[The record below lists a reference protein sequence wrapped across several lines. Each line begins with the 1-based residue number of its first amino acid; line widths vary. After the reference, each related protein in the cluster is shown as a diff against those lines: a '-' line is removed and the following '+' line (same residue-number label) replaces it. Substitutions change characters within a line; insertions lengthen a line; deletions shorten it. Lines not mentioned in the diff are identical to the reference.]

1 MKFNLINRVTKRDPL
16 LLYAFYALKSAKT
29 PSVLR
34 DTCYERLAVG
44 LTDAGCKTARGVSFT
59 AAVVRASIAE
69 LERAGA
75 ACREET
81 EKGRFNLC
89 LLDPDGSEQ
98 EPTPE
103 SQFENETQEETRQ
116 ESEPVPN
123 EPNELNEP
131 AKPTEP
137 SEPVESDDDPR
148 KPEPNAA
155 PESNEEPGE
164 PSEDGPKR
172 DSERKSEPRARVV
185 RSAGDIN
192 KINKLINKTFQNFEF
207 QKDESKIPRTIDAEL
222 ADFDFGSEYARKFR
236 AKLTRAIYEP
246 GLHADLVD
254 RAIYAVAKK
263 LATPAE
269 LVAAIDAAKEE
280 RRLRDTTN
288 GYKGARTLWQTFCL
302 YVKSWFDAAGIAWTP
317 TSLRREPAPK
327 RVVYAEC

>member
-1 MKFNLINRVTKRDPL
+1 MKFNLINRVTKRDAL
-16 LLYAFYALKSAKT
+16 LLYAFYAMKSAKT

-75 ACREET
+75 AYREET
-81 EKGRFNLC
+81 EIGRFNLC
-89 LLDPDGSEQ
+89 LIDLDVSDKES
-98 EPTPE
+98 TPE
-103 SQFENETQEETRQ
+103 SQFENETQEKTRQ
-116 ESEPVPN
+116 EAEPVPTEPD
-123 EPNELNEP
+123 EPNESVGSAN
-131 AKPTEP
+131 
-137 SEPVESDDDPR
+137 DP
-148 KPEPNAA
+148 ENL
-155 PESNEEPGE
+155 ESNASSTSSEEPGE
-164 PSEDGPKR
+164 LT
-172 DSERKSEPRARVV
+172 ERKSEPRARVLC
-185 RSAGDIN
+185 SAGDNNIN

-207 QKDESKIPRTIDAEL
+207 QKDGSEKPRTIDAEL
-222 ADFDFGSEYARKFR
+222 ANFDFESEYAQKFR

-269 LVAAIDAAKEE
+269 LSAAIDAAKEE
-280 RRLRDTTN
+280 RRLRDSTN
-288 GYKGARTLWQTFCL
+288 GFKGARTLWQTFCL

>member
-1 MKFNLINRVTKRDPL
+1 MKFNLINRVTKRDAL
-16 LLYAFYALKSAKT
+16 LLYAFYAMKSAKT

-44 LTDAGCKTARGVSFT
+44 MTDAGCKTARGVSFT
-59 AAVVRASIAE
+59 AAVVRAGIAE

-89 LLDPDGSEQ
+89 LLDLDDGAKESASK
-98 EPTPE
+98 

-116 ESEPVPN
+116 ESEPIPPEPDEPDEPDEPN
-123 EPNELNEP
+123 EPNEPN
-131 AKPTEP
+131 
-137 SEPVESDDDPR
+137 EPVESADGAENPASDPSS
-148 KPEPNAA
+148 A
-155 PESNEEPGE
+155 SSEEPGE
-164 PSEDGPKR
+164 AP
-172 DSERKSEPRARVV
+172 ERKPEPRARVV
-185 RSAGDIN
+185 RGAGDININ

-207 QKDESKIPRTIDAEL
+207 PKNESEKPRTIDAEL
-222 ADFDFGSEYARKFR
+222 ANFDFGSESAPNFR

-269 LVAAIDAAKEE
+269 LSAAIDAAKEE
-280 RRLRDTTN
+280 RRLRDATN
-288 GYKGARTLWQTFCL
+288 GFKGARTLWQTFCL

>member
-1 MKFNLINRVTKRDPL
+1 LINRVTKRDPL

-116 ESEPVPN
+116 ESGPIPT
-123 EPNELNEP
+123 EPNESNEP
-131 AKPTEP
+131 DKPTKPTEP

-148 KPEPNAA
+148 KPEPSAA
-155 PESNEEPGE
+155 PESVEEPGE
-164 PSEDGPKR
+164 ASEDGPKR

-207 QKDESKIPRTIDAEL
+207 QKDESKIPRTIDVEL

-288 GYKGARTLWQTFCL
+288 GYKGARALWQTFCL

-327 RVVYAEC
+327 RVVYANC